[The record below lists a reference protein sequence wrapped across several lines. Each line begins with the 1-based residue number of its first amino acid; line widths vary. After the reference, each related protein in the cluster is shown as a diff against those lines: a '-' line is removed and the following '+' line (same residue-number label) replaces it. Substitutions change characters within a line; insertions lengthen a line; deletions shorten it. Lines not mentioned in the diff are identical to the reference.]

1 MPTTS
6 SMTLGVATRDTPAW
20 PRSTSTPSRDFPRCS
35 GRGRFAS
42 ASWESADGRAKF
54 WKVAADDSDEKVDY
68 ARIFPALRATGYDG
82 WVSLEYEAEESEAT
96 GIPRALAYL
105 KRMMEG

>member
-1 MPTTS
+1 
-6 SMTLGVATRDTPAW
+6 
-20 PRSTSTPSRDFPRCS
+20 
-35 GRGRFAS
+35 
-42 ASWESADGRAKF
+42 
-54 WKVAADDSDEKVDY
+54 VAADDSDEKVDY